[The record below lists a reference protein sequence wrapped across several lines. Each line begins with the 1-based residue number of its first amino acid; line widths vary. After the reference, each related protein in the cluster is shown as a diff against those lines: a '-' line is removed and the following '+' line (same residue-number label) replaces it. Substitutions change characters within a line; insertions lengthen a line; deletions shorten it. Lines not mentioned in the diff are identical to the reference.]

1 MRCDYGR
8 AEDRIRCL
16 IHAPDDLMDGW
27 RRRRE
32 SQVDDDK
39 VENEATLRFEF
50 HLPREPE

>member
-8 AEDRIRCL
+8 VEGRIMYL

-39 VENEATLRFEF
+39 VENEATQRFGF
-50 HLPREPE
+50 PLPREPG